1 MKGVELVRPPA
12 TEPGAAGPVAAGL
25 TSAKVRSAH
34 LDKLAIVYVRQS
46 SPQQVLENREST
58 ARQYAL
64 AEYARF
70 LGWPAERVI
79 VIDEDQ
85 GQSGA
90 RAENRVGY
98 QRLLA
103 EVTLDHVGIVLGLEM
118 SRLAR
123 SSKDWHHLLELCA
136 IFGALLADQDGVYDP
151 GDPNDRMLL
160 GLKGTMSEVELHT
173 MRNRLIRGR
182 DHKAQ
187 RGEMF
192 HGVPMGYVILP
203 NGQVAFDPDEQA
215 RCVIHL
221 VFDKFDQ
228 TGTIYGLMHDLVRNR
243 VALPVR
249 VRGGARKGELDWRR
263 PSLPTLCQLLHHPIY
278 AGAYAYGR
286 RPCDPK
292 ARYAAAGNR
301 GKKWKPMAQWQVLL
315 HDRLPAYIT
324 WERYLRN
331 QERLRQNRRGPTSP
345 GTAGQGASLLTGLL
359 VCGTCGRR
367 MNVAYRTRHAPHYTC
382 NHHLLFAHE
391 QTCYG
396 LKSTEIDQVVSRQ
409 ALRSLEPA
417 ALELSM
423 KVVDDV
429 EQERARLGNNWQ
441 QSLKRARYQ
450 IELAER
456 RYRAVDPE
464 NRLVA
469 ATLERDWNQAL
480 QNERQV
486 QEDYDRFL
494 RQSPPRLTE
503 QERATIQSLARDIPA
518 LWDAPATTNVERKQI
533 LRCLI
538 DRVVVH
544 VRCDSEHAEATVHWK
559 GDYQSRHEFI
569 RPVKTYAQLRDFE
582 PLMARIVALRQA
594 GHNAEQIA
602 DVLNQEGFRP
612 PKRPGSFNQPMVYQ
626 LLKRRGLTGTERSHD
641 ELLGEDEWWL
651 TDLARELQMS
661 DGKLRDW
668 GTRGWVHCRK
678 TPIQGYCV
686 LWADAQEVQR
696 LKRLLAQ
703 SRRGMNGYTDGL
715 TTPKLR
721 PTTANADSSG
731 AAEQIGIGMRP

>member
-1 MKGVELVRPPA
+1 MRLASSKIRD
-12 TEPGAAGPVAAGL
+12 
-25 TSAKVRSAH
+25 AH

-64 AEYARF
+64 ADYAKV

-90 RAENRVGY
+90 RADNRSGY

-103 EVTLDHVGIVLGLEM
+103 EVTLDHVGLVLGLEM

-123 SSKDWHHLLELCA
+123 SNKDWHHLLELCA

-182 DHKAQ
+182 DNKAA

-215 RCVIHL
+215 RSVLKI
-221 VFDKFDQ
+221 VFDKFDEI
-228 TGTIYGLMHDLVRNR
+228 GSIYGLMHDLVRHR
-243 VALPVR
+243 VTLPVR
-249 VRGGARKGELDWRR
+249 VRSGAKKGELAWSR
-263 PSLPTLCQLLHHPIY
+263 PTLSTLCQLLHHPIY

-292 ARYAAAGNR
+292 AKYKVHKNR
-301 GKKWKPMAQWQVLL
+301 GKRWKPMAKWQVLI
-315 HDRLPAYIT
+315 HNKLPAYIT
-324 WERYLRN
+324 WDRYLTN
-331 QERLRQNRRGPTSP
+331 QERLRQNLRGQATP
-345 GTAGQGASLLTGLL
+345 GMPGKGASLLTGLL
-359 VCGTCGRR
+359 VCGTCGQR
-367 MNVAYRTRHAPHYTC
+367 MNVAYRTKHEPHYSC
-382 NHHLLFAHE
+382 NHHLLYAHA

-396 LKSTEIDQVVSRQ
+396 LKSTEIDRLVSDQ

-423 KVVDDV
+423 KALDDV
-429 EQERARLGNNWQ
+429 EKERARLDKNWQ
-441 QSLKRARYQ
+441 QSLKRARYE
-450 IELAER
+450 IDLAER

-469 ATLERDWNQAL
+469 STLEKGWNEAL
-480 QNERQV
+480 QKERQV

-494 RQSPPRLTE
+494 RESPPRLTD
-503 QERATIQSLARDIPA
+503 QERTTIEALAKNIPA
-518 LWDAPATTNVERKQI
+518 LWHASATTNVERKQI

-544 VRCDSEHAEATVHWK
+544 VRCDSEHTQATIHWK
-559 GDYQSRHEFI
+559 GGYESHHEFI
-569 RPVKTYAQLRDFE
+569 RPVKTYAQLQNFE
-582 PLMARIVALRQA
+582 TLMARVVELRQS
-594 GHNAEQIA
+594 GHDADEIA
-602 DVLNQEGFRP
+602 TVLNQEGFRP
-612 PKRPGSFNQPMVYQ
+612 PKHPGSFNKPMIYQ
-626 LLKRRGLTGTERSHD
+626 LLKRRRLIGNERRHD
-641 ELLGEDEWWL
+641 KLLGKNESWL

-661 DGKLRDW
+661 DSKLRDW
-668 GTRGWVHCRK
+668 SDRGWVHFRK
-678 TPIQGYCV
+678 TPVQGYRI
-686 LWADAQEVQR
+686 LWADADNVKR
-696 LKRLLAQ
+696 LKELLAL
-703 SRRGMNGYTDGL
+703 SRRGMQGYAGEL
-715 TTPKLR
+715 TTPKAR
-721 PTTANADSSG
+721 PKPSK
-731 AAEQIGIGMRP
+731 RR

>member
-1 MKGVELVRPPA
+1 VR
-12 TEPGAAGPVAAGL
+12 L
-25 TSAKVRSAH
+25 TSAKIRDLH

-64 AEYARF
+64 ADFARL
-70 LGWPAERVI
+70 LGWPTERVV

-90 RAENRVGY
+90 RAENRSGY

-123 SSKDWHHLLELCA
+123 SNKDWHHLLELCA
-136 IFGALLADQDGVYDP
+136 IFGALLGDQDGVYDP
-151 GDPNDRMLL
+151 SDPNDRMLL

-182 DHKAQ
+182 DNKAQ

-203 NGQVAFDPDEQA
+203 NGEVAFDPDEQA
-215 RCVIHL
+215 RTVIQL
-221 VFDKFDQ
+221 VFEKFDEV
-228 TGTIYGLMHDLVRNR
+228 GSIYGLMQNLVRNR
-243 VALPVR
+243 IALPVR
-249 VRGGARKGELDWRR
+249 LRSGARKGELDWRR

-278 AGAYAYGR
+278 AGAYSYGR

-292 ARYAAAGNR
+292 AKYKAHKNR
-301 GKKWKPMAQWQVLL
+301 GKLWKPMAEWKVLI

-331 QERLRQNRRGPTSP
+331 QERLRQNQRGKVTPGSP
-345 GTAGQGASLLTGLL
+345 GKGTSLLAGLI

-367 MNVAYRTRHAPHYTC
+367 MNVSYRTKYDPHYTC
-382 NHHLLFAHE
+382 AHHLLYVHE

-396 LKSTEIDQVVSRQ
+396 LKSTEIDRLVSQQ

-417 ALELSM
+417 ALELSIKAM
-423 KVVDDV
+423 EDV
-429 EQERARLGNNWQ
+429 EKERARLDKNWQ
-441 QSLKRARYQ
+441 QNLKRARYE
-450 IELAER
+450 IDLAER

-469 ATLERDWNQAL
+469 ATLEKGWNEAM
-480 QNERQV
+480 QNERQL

-494 RQSPPRLTE
+494 RESPPQLTD
-503 QERATIQSLARDIPA
+503 QERATIQALAKDIPA
-518 LWDAPATTNVERKQI
+518 LWNAPATTNVERKQV

-544 VRCDSEHAEATVHWK
+544 VRWDSEYTEATIHWK
-559 GDYQSRHEFI
+559 GGYTSHHEFI
-569 RPVKTYAQLRDFE
+569 RRVKTCAQLRDFE
-582 PLMARIVALRQA
+582 VLMARVIGLRQA
-594 GHNAEQIA
+594 GHNAEEIA
-602 DVLNQEGFRP
+602 AALNREGFRP
-612 PKRPGSFNQPMVYQ
+612 PKQPGSFNRPMIYQ
-626 LLKRRGLTGTERSHD
+626 LLKRRGLMGNERSHD
-641 ELLGEDEWWL
+641 ELLGPSEWWL

-661 DGKLRDW
+661 DSKLRDW
-668 GTRGWVHCRK
+668 SNRGWVQYRK
-678 TPIQGYCV
+678 TPVQAYRV
-686 LWADAQEVQR
+686 LWADTEEVNR
-696 LKRLLAQ
+696 LKKLLAQ
-703 SRRGMNGYTDGL
+703 SRRGMNTYTDKL
-715 TTPKLR
+715 TTPKPR
-721 PTTANADSSG
+721 PK
-731 AAEQIGIGMRP
+731 RPKSR

>member
-1 MKGVELVRPPA
+1 MRTAEPPRA
-12 TEPGAAGPVAAGL
+12 SPLASSSIAPAKARL
-25 TSAKVRSAH
+25 TSAKIRDLH

-46 SPQQVLENREST
+46 SPQQVVENREST

-64 AEYARF
+64 ADYAKL

-90 RAENRVGY
+90 RAENRLGY

-103 EVTLDHVGIVLGLEM
+103 EVTLDHVGMVLGLEM

-182 DHKAQ
+182 DNKAQ

-203 NGQVAFDPDEQA
+203 NGEVAFDPDQQA
-215 RCVIHL
+215 RCVL
-221 VFDKFDQ
+221 QLLFDKFDEI
-228 TGTIYGLMHDLVRNR
+228 GTIYGLMHYLVRNR
-243 VALPVR
+243 IALPVR
-249 VRGGARKGELDWRR
+249 LRSGAKKGELDWRR
-263 PSLPTLCQLLHHPIY
+263 PSMPTLCQLLHHPIY

-292 ARYAAAGNR
+292 AKYATKKNR
-301 GKKWKPMAQWQVLL
+301 GKLWKPMAEWKVLI

-324 WERYLRN
+324 WDRYLRN
-331 QERLRQNRRGPTSP
+331 QERLRQNIRGKVTP
-345 GTAGQGASLLTGLL
+345 GTPGKGASLLTGLL

-367 MNVAYRTRHAPHYTC
+367 MNVAYRTRHEPHYTC
-382 NHHLLFAHE
+382 SHHLLHAHE

-396 LKSTEIDQVVSRQ
+396 LKSTEIDQLVSRQ
-409 ALRSLEPA
+409 VLLALEPA

-423 KVVDDV
+423 LALEDV
-429 EQERARLGNNWQ
+429 EKERARLDKNWLQ
-441 QSLKRARYQ
+441 TLKRARYE
-450 IELAER
+450 IDLAER

-469 ATLERDWNQAL
+469 ATLEKGWNEAL
-480 QNERQV
+480 QKERQI

-494 RQSPPRLTE
+494 RESPPRLTD
-503 QERATIQSLARDIPA
+503 QERATIEAMAKDIPA
-518 LWDAPATTNVERKQI
+518 LWNAPATTNVERKQI
-533 LRCLI
+533 VRCLV

-544 VRCDSEHAEATVHWK
+544 VRCDSEHTEATIHWK
-559 GDYQSRHEFI
+559 GGYESRHEFI

-582 PLMARIVALRQA
+582 ALLARVVELRQA
-594 GHNAEQIA
+594 GQDAAGIA
-602 DVLNQEGFRP
+602 ATLNDEGFRP
-612 PKRPGSFNQPMVYQ
+612 PKHPGSFNKPMIYQ
-626 LLKRRGLTGTERSHD
+626 LLKRRGLIGNERSHD
-641 ELLGEDEWWL
+641 ELLGSNEWWL

-661 DGKLRDW
+661 DEKLRDW
-668 GTRGWVHCRK
+668 STRGWIHYRK
-678 TPIQGYCV
+678 TPVQGYRV
-686 LWADAQEVQR
+686 LWADAEEVKR
-696 LKRLLAQ
+696 LKKLLAQ
-703 SRRGMNGYTDGL
+703 SRRGMWGYTDDL
-715 TTPKLR
+715 VTPKVR
-721 PTTANADSSG
+721 PK
-731 AAEQIGIGMRP
+731 QPKRR

>member
-1 MKGVELVRPPA
+1 MKTAEVARPASSERTSSAKVR
-12 TEPGAAGPVAAGL
+12 L
-25 TSAKVRSAH
+25 TSAKIRDAH

-64 AEYARF
+64 ADHAQV

-90 RAENRVGY
+90 RADNRSGY

-151 GDPNDRMLL
+151 GDRNDRMLL

-173 MRNRLIRGR
+173 MRHRLDRGR
-182 DHKAQ
+182 MNKAQ

-203 NGQVAFDPDEQA
+203 NGEIAFDADEQA
-215 RCVIHL
+215 RSVMQM
-221 VFDKFDQ
+221 VFDKFDEI
-228 TGTIYGLMHDLVRNR
+228 GTIYGLMHDLVRNR
-243 VALPVR
+243 IALPVR
-249 VRGGARKGELDWRR
+249 LRTGPKKGELEWRR

-278 AGAYAYGR
+278 AGAYVYGR

-292 ARYAAAGNR
+292 AKYSAHRNR
-301 GKKWKPMAQWQVLL
+301 GRKWKGMQEWKVLI

-324 WERYLRN
+324 WERYLKN
-331 QERLRQNRRGPTSP
+331 QERLRQNQRGPTTP
-345 GTAGQGASLLTGLL
+345 GTPGRGASLLSGLL
-359 VCGTCGRR
+359 KCGTCGRR
-367 MNVAYRTRHAPHYTC
+367 MAVAYRTRHAPHYSC
-382 NHHLLFAHE
+382 SSHLLHAHE

-396 LKSTEIDQVVSRQ
+396 LKSTPIDHLVTQQ

-423 KVVDDV
+423 KALDDV
-429 EQERARLGNNWQ
+429 EKERARLDKNWQ
-441 QSLKRARYQ
+441 QSLKRTRYD
-450 IELAER
+450 IDLAER

-469 ATLERDWNQAL
+469 ATLEKSWNEAL
-480 QNERQV
+480 QKERQV
-486 QEDYDRFL
+486 QEEYDRFL
-494 RQSPPRLTE
+494 RESPPRLTE
-503 QERATIQSLARDIPA
+503 QERATIQGLAHDIPA
-518 LWDAPATTNVERKQI
+518 LWHAPATTNVERKQV

-544 VRCDSEHAEATVHWK
+544 VRCDSEHVEATIHWK
-559 GDYQSRHEFI
+559 GGYESQHEFI

-582 PLMARIVALRQA
+582 PLMARVVALRKA
-594 GHNAEQIA
+594 GHDAEEIA
-602 DVLNQEGFRP
+602 HTLNQEGFRP
-612 PKRPGSFNQPMVYQ
+612 PKHPGSFNKPMIYE
-626 LLKRRGLTGTERSHD
+626 LLKRRGLIGNERNHD
-641 ELLGEDEWWL
+641 ELLGSNEWWL

-661 DGKLRDW
+661 CDKLRDW
-668 GTRGWVHCRK
+668 AVRGWVHCRK
-678 TPIQGYCV
+678 TPLQGYRV
-686 LWADAQEVQR
+686 LWADGDEVKR
-696 LKRLLAQ
+696 LKKLLAQ
-703 SRRGMNGYTDGL
+703 SRRGIQGYTQDL
-715 TTPKLR
+715 TTPKPR
-721 PTTANADSSG
+721 PK
-731 AAEQIGIGMRP
+731 QPKR

>member
-1 MKGVELVRPPA
+1 MKTAEPPRRIA
-12 TEPGAAGPVAAGL
+12 TESEPARLAKVRL
-25 TSAKVRSAH
+25 TSAKIRDLH

-64 AEYARF
+64 ADYARL

-90 RAENRVGY
+90 RAENRSGY

-123 SSKDWHHLLELCA
+123 SNKDWHHLLELCA
-136 IFGALLADQDGVYDP
+136 IFGALLGDQDGVYDP
-151 GDPNDRMLL
+151 SDPNDRMLL

-182 DHKAQ
+182 DNKAQ

-203 NGQVAFDPDEQA
+203 NGEVAFDPDEQA
-215 RCVIHL
+215 RSVIQL
-221 VFDKFDQ
+221 VFDKFDEV
-228 TGTIYGLMHDLVRNR
+228 GTIYGLMHNLVRHR
-243 VALPVR
+243 IALPVR
-249 VRGGARKGELDWRR
+249 VRSGAKKGELDWRR
-263 PSLPTLCQLLHHPIY
+263 PTLPTLCQLLHHPIY

-292 ARYAAAGNR
+292 AKYKSHKNR
-301 GKKWKPMAQWQVLL
+301 GKQWKPMAQWQVLL

-324 WERYLRN
+324 WERYLKN
-331 QERLRQNRRGPTSP
+331 QERLRQNVRGKTTP
-345 GTAGQGASLLTGLL
+345 GTCGKGASLLTGLL

-367 MNVAYRTRHAPHYTC
+367 MNVAYRTRHEPHYTC
-382 NHHLLFAHE
+382 THHLLYAHE

-396 LKSTEIDQVVSRQ
+396 LKSTEIDRLVSQQ

-423 KVVDDV
+423 KALDDV
-429 EQERARLGNNWQ
+429 EKERARLDKNWQ
-441 QSLKRARYQ
+441 QSLKRACYE
-450 IELAER
+450 IDLAER

-469 ATLERDWNQAL
+469 ATLEKGWNEAMQK
-480 QNERQV
+480 ERQV

-494 RQSPPRLTE
+494 RESPPWLTD
-503 QERATIQSLARDIPA
+503 QERATIQALAKDIPA
-518 LWDAPATTNVERKQI
+518 LWNAPATTNVERKQI

-538 DRVVVH
+538 DRVVVQ
-544 VRCDSEHAEATVHWK
+544 VRCESEYTEATIHWK
-559 GDYQSRHEFI
+559 GGYESHHEFI

-582 PLMARIVALRQA
+582 ALMARIVELRQA
-594 GHNAEQIA
+594 GNDAAGIA
-602 DVLNQEGFRP
+602 AALNQEGFRP
-612 PKRPGSFNQPMVYQ
+612 PKHPGSFNKPMIYQ
-626 LLKRRGLTGTERSHD
+626 LLKRRGLIGNERSHD
-641 ELLGEDEWWL
+641 ELLGPKEWWL

-661 DGKLRDW
+661 DDKLRDW
-668 GTRGWVHCRK
+668 SSRGWVHYRK
-678 TPIQGYCV
+678 TPVQGYRV
-686 LWADAQEVQR
+686 LWADKEEVNR
-696 LKRLLAQ
+696 LKKLLAQ
-703 SRRGMNGYTDGL
+703 SRRGMQGYTDDL
-715 TTPKLR
+715 TTPKPR
-721 PTTANADSSG
+721 PKQPKS
-731 AAEQIGIGMRP
+731 R